1 MPKQQR
7 KIDGG
12 EKAGGIPKLKAV
24 NLFGAPGVGKSA
36 SRSGLFWLM
45 KIRGISV
52 EEVSEFAKYLV
63 LAKRMWQLQS
73 DQLYVLAKQ
82 HHKMMILHGSYEF
95 AVTDSPLML
104 AGYYYEEI
112 ARSGGNASPSED
124 FVSFCQDYAESFDN
138 LNIFL
143 TRDFRKSDFEQQGR
157 VHGIS
162 DSERIDAE
170 QREFLTKNNQQW
182 VDIDLDSVSP
192 YALLERMI
200 AEIEVKWP
208 GTLGRAQGLAPGSPS
223 STGLY
228 I

>member
-1 MPKQQR
+1 MQSEKVQR
-7 KIDGG
+7 
-12 EKAGGIPKLKAV
+12 EAGVEHGKLKVV

-45 KIRGISV
+45 KIKGMSV

-82 HHKMMILHGSYEF
+82 HHKMMILRGAYEF

-112 ARSGGNASPSED
+112 ARAGSSASPSED
-124 FVSFCQDYAESFDN
+124 FVPFCLSYSNSFDN
-138 LNIFL
+138 LNLFL
-143 TRDFRKSDFEQQGR
+143 TRDFRKSAFEEQGR
-157 VHGIS
+157 VHGVS
-162 DSERIDAE
+162 DSERIDGE
-170 QREFLTKNNQQW
+170 QREFLARNNQPW
-182 VDIDLDSVSP
+182 VDIDLDSLSP
-192 YALLERMI
+192 YDLLEKMVEQI
-200 AEIEVKWP
+200 DIKWS
-208 GTLGRAQGLAPGSPS
+208 GSVARAQGLSPGSPKKVQE
-223 STGLY
+223 GLY